1 MCKLNHSQVAGLI
14 CATDSSLNGGKG
26 LFVLRELTQAIV
38 LFTCC
43 QFTIYGYVCMQKYW
57 RYQMTDGNA

>member
-26 LFVLRELTQAIV
+26 LFVLQELTQAIV

-43 QFTIYGYVCMQKYW
+43 QFTNLWIRLHAEVLEVP
-57 RYQMTDGNA
+57 DD